1 MRTERTQTPAMSLAG
16 SALGDTRHVCAF
28 FNSDEEEYRVLLPF
42 IKDGFTCGHK
52 AVHVIDPQQQQ
63 AHLARLAGAG
73 IDTVAAAR
81 EGQLELLATTETYL
95 RDNRFDAD
103 RMLGVFTALASG
115 NATHRFPLSR
125 MVCRMDWA
133 AGSRE
138 LVDHVIEFESR
149 VNDVWRHHDDAVICT
164 YHLGRFGGDV
174 IVDVMRTHPIVIIG
188 GVLHRNPFYMPPEQ
202 FLPEFR
208 ERRARRTSRAEGD

>member
-1 MRTERTQTPAMSLAG
+1 MRKQTAGMSLAG
-16 SALGDTRHVCAF
+16 SALRDTRHVCAF
-28 FNSDEEEYRVLLPF
+28 FNSDEDEYRVLLPF
-42 IKDGFTCGHK
+42 IEDGFACGHK
-52 AVHVIDPQQQQ
+52 AVHVIDPQQQG

-73 IDTVAAAR
+73 IDTAAATTQ
-81 EGQLELLATTETYL
+81 GQLELLATTETYL

-103 RMLGVFTALASG
+103 RMVDVFTALASG

-133 AGSRE
+133 AADGD

-149 VNDVWRHHDDAVICT
+149 MNDLWRRHDDAVICT
-164 YHLGRFGGDV
+164 YHLGRFDGEA
-174 IVDVMRTHPIVIIG
+174 IVDLMRTHPMVIIG
-188 GVLHRNPFYMPPEQ
+188 GVLQRNPFYAPPEE

-208 ERRARRTSRAEGD
+208 DRRARRNAARRGKLS